1 MANPNQKY
9 LIPMEKPNAT
19 QRKAIGVPVG
29 YRHEPRIRFE
39 REATGV
45 QLCNASSKQ
54 RYTPGDGDT
63 PIHIEPA
70 RLRAFSLPSRGI

>member
-1 MANPNQKY
+1 MTNKNPKY
-9 LIPMEKPNAT
+9 LVPMVKPNDT

-54 RYTPGDGDT
+54 RYKSGDGDT
-63 PIHIEPA
+63 PIHIAPE